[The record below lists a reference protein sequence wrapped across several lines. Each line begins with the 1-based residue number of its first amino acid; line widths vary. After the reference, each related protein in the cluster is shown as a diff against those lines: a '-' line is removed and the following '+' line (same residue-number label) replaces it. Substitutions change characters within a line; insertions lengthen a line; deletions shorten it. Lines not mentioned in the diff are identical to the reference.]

1 MEWTDEGIVLSARKH
16 GESSVIAQLLTG
28 RRGRHAGLV
37 RGGAG
42 RRIRGVLQPGNQ
54 VSASWR
60 ARLAEHLGTMTVEP
74 VRARAANLLADLDRL
89 AGLSAACAVAEAV
102 LPERQPHR
110 GAYEGMLALL
120 DEIERGETWPL
131 VYVRWEAGLLAELG
145 FGLDLASCART
156 GAETGLAYV
165 SPRSGRAVGAAAAG
179 EYRDRLLPLP
189 AFLVEDGRGA
199 GRALPAT
206 PGNLRAAAADGLALT
221 GHFLARHVLDD
232 RSGALPPAR
241 VRLVERFSPRSA
253 RYSDI
258 STR

>member
-74 VRARAANLLADLDRL
+74 VRARAADLLSDSDRL

-120 DEIERGETWPL
+120 DEIERSESWPL

-165 SPRSGRAVGAAAAG
+165 LPPKRARRRRGGGRGVPRPSAAPAGVPRRGRTGRRPRHARHAGKSARRGRRRAGVDGTFPGASRPRRPERRASPRQGTTGRTI
-179 EYRDRLLPLP
+179 
-189 AFLVEDGRGA
+189 F
-199 GRALPAT
+199 
-206 PGNLRAAAADGLALT
+206 
-221 GHFLARHVLDD
+221 
-232 RSGALPPAR
+232 PPKHK
-241 VRLVERFSPRSA
+241 
-253 RYSDI
+253 I
-258 STR
+258 W